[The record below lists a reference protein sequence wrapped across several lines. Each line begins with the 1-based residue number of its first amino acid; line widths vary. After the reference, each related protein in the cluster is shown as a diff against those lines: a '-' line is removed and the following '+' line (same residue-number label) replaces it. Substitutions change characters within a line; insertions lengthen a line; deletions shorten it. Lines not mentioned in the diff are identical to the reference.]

1 MDQKTLIAVV
11 AVIVAVI
18 AVIAAA
24 YAFMSNGSNDKGDN
38 DKTVAVSGIY
48 LNKAELSLDIGE
60 SATISCTVSPAG
72 ASDKNVKWASS
83 DVSVATVTNGVVKAV
98 AAGSAVITATTNDGG
113 YAASCKVAVAEEK
126 PIAHDMTVYDV
137 NSNRLVV
144 YGNANNDDTIDERD
158 LAIIQSYA
166 DGTSTWSKSLAPF
179 ADANADGKIDQSDV
193 NLVKKIVSKETCKV
207 KYLNYKNH
215 PTEVTYPL
223 PTDKIGT
230 TYYQAASMAR
240 LLGLWDNVTAC
251 GSGSLNNISSP
262 GWESKYSY
270 GVGYNVD
277 PQTVV
282 DSGVHTV
289 ICYTQTDTTA
299 SQMVELVERTGI
311 DLNVLCINH
320 EHLLK
325 CVCSYGFLFDK
336 TDITDKY
343 LATADE
349 CSESLIETMSPVP
362 SSEQPTVACVMLYG
376 TATTEKIRVLGYN
389 YDISKNTHNLSR
401 LIHSVPNVNQVMP
414 DVPSYGTYVS
424 SEWFIEKQP
433 DYIILVGS
441 SMGMGTEKNQAEC
454 KQIYYDKC
462 KEVFGETNAFKNGNI
477 ICCSNGM
484 LNGYS
489 NPLVSLKVLSEIYPQ
504 IDDELAQKAF
514 DQWYSYTSYDFGDI
528 ASERIYRIGKTA

>member
-11 AVIVAVI
+11 AVVVAAI

-48 LNKAELSLDIGE
+48 LNKAELSLDIGG
-60 SATISCTVSPAG
+60 SATVACTVSPAG

-83 DVSVATVTNGVVKAV
+83 DVSVATVTDGVVKAV

-113 YAASCKVAVAEEK
+113 YAASCKVVVAEEK

-166 DGTSTWSKSLAPF
+166 AGTSTWSKSLAPF

-193 NLVKKIVSKETCKV
+193 DLVKKIVSKETCKV

-230 TYYQAASMAR
+230 TYYQAASMAQM
-240 LLGLWDNVTAC
+240 LGLWDNVTAC

-270 GVGYNVD
+270 GPGYNVD

-349 CSESLIETMSPVP
+349 CSESIIESMTPVP
-362 SSEQPTVACVMLYG
+362 SSEQPPVA
-376 TATTEKIRVLGYN
+376 
-389 YDISKNTHNLSR
+389 
-401 LIHSVPNVNQVMP
+401 
-414 DVPSYGTYVS
+414 
-424 SEWFIEKQP
+424 
-433 DYIILVGS
+433 
-441 SMGMGTEKNQAEC
+441 
-454 KQIYYDKC
+454 
-462 KEVFGETNAFKNGNI
+462 
-477 ICCSNGM
+477 
-484 LNGYS
+484 
-489 NPLVSLKVLSEIYPQ
+489 
-504 IDDELAQKAF
+504 
-514 DQWYSYTSYDFGDI
+514 
-528 ASERIYRIGKTA
+528 